1 VPETSGAEAE
11 DQARE
16 ARAYNQSIYFMVGMP
31 YLLLGTVGYLVYR
44 GLRLKALSEQG
55 RVPPPGQP
63 LSPGAP
69 DGQGD
74 RTCSPRSPGV
84 VS

>member
-1 VPETSGAEAE
+1 VPSTSGSEAE

-16 ARAYNQSIYFMVGMP
+16 ARAYNQSIYLMVGMP

-44 GLRLKALSEQG
+44 GLKQKALLEQNSVSAAG
-55 RVPPPGQP
+55 PP

-74 RTCSPRSPGV
+74 RSCSPRSPGAG
-84 VS
+84 S

>member
-1 VPETSGAEAE
+1 VPNASGTEAD

-16 ARAYNQSIYFMVGMP
+16 ARAYNQSIYLMVGMP
-31 YLLLGTVGYLVYR
+31 YLLLGGVSYLVYR
-44 GLRLKALSEQG
+44 GLRQKALREQG
-55 RVPPPGQP
+55 RAAAPEQP
-63 LSPGAP
+63 LSPKAP